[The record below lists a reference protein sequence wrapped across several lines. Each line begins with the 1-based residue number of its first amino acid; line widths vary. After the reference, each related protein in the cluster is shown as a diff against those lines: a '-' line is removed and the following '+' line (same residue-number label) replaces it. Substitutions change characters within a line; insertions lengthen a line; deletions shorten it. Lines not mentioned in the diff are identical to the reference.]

1 MHATLVRS
9 ARKAWRRHLDAEWK
23 IPGPQ
28 LGCLLVLLL
37 TITTTPTGS
46 RHPLALDATRA
57 AATERRV
64 ERIVDVLLAVS
75 THEEGGDVHNL
86 LAHADVALLDQHTR
100 VVNRLCEA
108 ELEHDGLETAL
119 EENLGGE
126 REHVIELVLGLVLL
140 SEGE

>member
-1 MHATLVRS
+1 M
-9 ARKAWRRHLDAEWK
+9 
-23 IPGPQ
+23 
-28 LGCLLVLLL
+28 
-37 TITTTPTGS
+37 
-46 RHPLALDATRA
+46 
-57 AATERRV
+57 
-64 ERIVDVLLAVS
+64 LLAVS
-75 THEEGGDVHNL
+75 THEEGGGVHNL